1 MGYNLENRSCDTQYI
16 SEKKWESRLSGER
29 YVPSSDSNQEFARP
43 PIKPNKCKYFSKE
56 MIKYINLQSALCPK
70 CKELGITKRCSRDH
84 LDIFHQIKINSID
97 EISDHLNKNSQKKVV
112 NEWGKKVSRCKN
124 RQEMI
129 QAFKE
134 IFEPNYNKIK
144 RFFGLIKA

>member
-1 MGYNLENRSCDTQYI
+1 M
-16 SEKKWESRLSGER
+16 
-29 YVPSSDSNQEFARP
+29 V
-43 PIKPNKCKYFSKE
+43 
-56 MIKYINLQSALCPK
+56 KYINLQSALCPK
-70 CKELGITKRCSRDH
+70 CKELGITKRCSQDH

-97 EISDHLNKNSQKKVV
+97 EISDHLKENSKKKVV
-112 NEWGKKVSRCKN
+112 NEWGKKVSKCKN

-129 QAFKE
+129 QVFHE